1 MKWINALTMAAG
13 IIGMAGTANAGIT
26 FTMRSPS
33 GSVVGV
39 DTKVTGGFN
48 VTAGTWNIA
57 STKAFFGLKWTAHGG
72 VLLAPGTYSIAT
84 IEGGTFTGIQI
95 PSGSTGGHILFDW
108 GSTKNIDV
116 VQVWDNATGLSGPVM
131 VNGVANPPSGVD
143 GLGMD
148 SVDSPFPGY
157 NADFDMNQP
166 VSFTGQVPEPMSMAL
181 VGSALVGLVGLRR
194 KFRA

>member
-1 MKWINALTMAAG
+1 MKWINALTMAAS

-26 FTMRSPS
+26 FTMRH
-33 GSVVGV
+33 GGGGLVGV
-39 DTKVTGGFN
+39 DTTVTGGFGATTFN
-48 VTAGTWNIA
+48 VA
-57 STKAFFGLKWTAHGG
+57 STTTFFGSIWTAHDG

-84 IEGGTFTGIQI
+84 IEGDPYTGIQI
-95 PSGSTGGHILFDW
+95 PAGSTGGHILFDY

-131 VNGVANPPSGVD
+131 VNGVANPPTGVD
-143 GLGMD
+143 GLGMID
-148 SVDSPFPGY
+148 GPFPGY

-166 VSFTGQVPEPMSMAL
+166 VSFTGGQIPEPMSMAL

>member
-57 STKAFFGLKWTAHGG
+57 STKAFFGLKWTAHDG

-84 IEGGTFTGIQI
+84 IEGDPYTGIQI
-95 PSGSTGGHILFDW
+95 PAGSTGGHILFDY

-131 VNGVANPPSGVD
+131 VNGVANPPTGVD
-143 GLGMD
+143 GLGMID
-148 SVDSPFPGY
+148 GPFKGF

-166 VSFTGQVPEPMSMAL
+166 VPEPMSMAL

>member
-1 MKWINALTMAAG
+1 MKWINALTMAAS
-13 IIGMAGTANAGIT
+13 IIGMAGTANAAIT
-26 FTMRSPS
+26 FNMRSPS
-33 GSVVGV
+33 GSTIGV

-57 STKAFFGLKWTAHGG
+57 STKAFFGLKWTAHDG

-84 IEGGTFTGIQI
+84 IEGDPYTGIQI
-95 PSGSTGGHILFDW
+95 PAGSTGGHILFDY

-131 VNGVANPPSGVD
+131 VNGVANPYD
-143 GLGMD
+143 GLGMID
-148 SVDSPFPGY
+148 GPFQGF
-157 NADFDMNQP
+157 NADFDMNQA
-166 VSFTGQVPEPMSMAL
+166 VSFSGQVPEPMSMAL

>member
-57 STKAFFGLKWTAHGG
+57 STKAFFGLKWTAHDG
-72 VLLAPGTYSIAT
+72 VLLAPGTHSIAT
-84 IEGGTFTGIQI
+84 IEGGTYTGIQI
-95 PSGSTGGHILFDW
+95 PAGSTGGHILFDW
-108 GSTKNIDV
+108 NGNFNIDV

-131 VNGVANPPSGVD
+131 VNGAPNPYD
-143 GLGMD
+143 GLAMIDG
-148 SVDSPFPGY
+148 PFQGF
-157 NADFDMNQP
+157 NADFDMNQA
-166 VSFTGQVPEPMSMAL
+166 VSFTGGQIPEPMSMAL

>member
-26 FTMRSPS
+26 FTMRD
-33 GSVVGV
+33 GGGGLVGT
-39 DTKVTGGFN
+39 DTTVTGGFGATTFN
-48 VTAGTWNIA
+48 VA
-57 STKAFFGLKWTAHGG
+57 STTAFFGSIWTAHDG

-84 IEGGTFTGIQI
+84 IEGDPYTGIQI

-108 GSTKNIDV
+108 NGNFNIDV

-131 VNGVANPPSGVD
+131 VNGAPNPYD
-143 GLGMD
+143 GLAMIDG
-148 SVDSPFPGY
+148 PFQGF
-157 NADFDMNQP
+157 NADFDMNQA
-166 VSFTGQVPEPMSMAL
+166 VSFTGGQIPEPMSMAL

>member
-1 MKWINALTMAAG
+1 MKWINALTMAAS

-26 FTMRSPS
+26 FTMRDPS
-33 GSVVGV
+33 GGLVGT
-39 DTKVTGGFN
+39 DTTVTGGFG
-48 VTAGTWNIA
+48 AGTWNVS
-57 STKAFFGLKWTAHGG
+57 STKNFYGHKWTAHDG
-72 VLLAPGTYSIAT
+72 VLLHPGTYSIPT
-84 IEGGTFTGIQI
+84 IEGGTYTGIQI
-95 PSGSTGGHILFDW
+95 PTGSTGGHILFDW
-108 GSTKNIDV
+108 NGSFNIDV

-131 VNGVANPPSGVD
+131 VNGAPNPPTGVD
-143 GLGMD
+143 GLGMID
-148 SVDSPFPGY
+148 GPFGGY

>member
-26 FTMRSPS
+26 FNMRSPS
-33 GSVVGV
+33 GSTINV
-39 DTKVTGGFN
+39 DKTVTGGFN
-48 VTAGTWNIA
+48 EGGGTFTVA

-95 PSGSTGGHILFDW
+95 PVGSTGGHILFDW
-108 GSTKNIDV
+108 SSSTNIDV
-116 VQVWDNATGLSGPVM
+116 VLTWDNATGLSGPVM
-131 VNGVANPPSGVD
+131 VNGVANPPTGVD
-143 GLGMD
+143 GLGMID
-148 SVDSPFPGY
+148 GPFKGF
-157 NADFDMNQP
+157 NADFDMNQA
-166 VSFTGQVPEPMSMAL
+166 VSFTGGQIPEPMSMAL

>member
-13 IIGMAGTANAGIT
+13 IIGMAGTANAAIT
-26 FTMRSPS
+26 FTMRDPS
-33 GSVVGV
+33 GSTVNI

-84 IEGGTFTGIQI
+84 IEGDPYTGIQI
-95 PSGSTGGHILFDW
+95 PAGSTGGHILFDW
-108 GSTKNIDV
+108 GSTTNIDV
-116 VQVWDNATGLSGPVM
+116 VLVWDNATGLSGPVM
-131 VNGVANPPSGVD
+131 VNGVANPPTGVD
-143 GLGMD
+143 GLAMD

-166 VSFTGQVPEPMSMAL
+166 VSFTGTVPEPMSMAL

>member
-1 MKWINALTMAAG
+1 MKWINALTMAAS

-26 FTMRSPS
+26 FTMRH
-33 GSVVGV
+33 GGGGLVGV
-39 DTKVTGGFN
+39 DTTVTGGFGATTFN
-48 VTAGTWNIA
+48 VA
-57 STKAFFGLKWTAHGG
+57 STTTFFGSVWTAHDG
-72 VLLAPGTYSIAT
+72 VLLAPGTHSIDTTPHVA
-84 IEGGTFTGIQI
+84 GGTFTGIQI

-108 GSTKNIDV
+108 GGNTNIDV
-116 VQVWDNATGLSGPVM
+116 VLVWDNATGLSGPVM
-131 VNGVANPPSGVD
+131 VNGVANPPSGAD
-143 GLGMD
+143 GLGMID
-148 SVDSPFPGY
+148 GGFVGY

>member
-1 MKWINALTMAAG
+1 MKWINALTMAAS

-26 FTMRSPS
+26 FTMRD
-33 GSVVGV
+33 GGGGLVGT
-39 DTKVTGGFN
+39 DTTVTGGFGATTFN
-48 VTAGTWNIA
+48 VA
-57 STKAFFGLKWTAHGG
+57 STTTFFGSIWTAHDG
-72 VLLAPGTYSIAT
+72 VLLAPGTYSIVT
-84 IEGGTFTGIQI
+84 IEAGTFTGIQI

-108 GSTKNIDV
+108 GGNTNIDV
-116 VQVWDNATGLSGPVM
+116 VLVWDNATGLSGPVM
-131 VNGVANPPSGVD
+131 VNGVANPPTGVD
-143 GLGMD
+143 GLGMID
-148 SVDSPFPGY
+148 GPFKGF

>member
-13 IIGMAGTANAGIT
+13 IIGMAGTANAAIT
-26 FTMRSPS
+26 FNMRSPS
-33 GSVVGV
+33 GSTIGV

-95 PSGSTGGHILFDW
+95 PVGSTGGHILFDW
-108 GSTKNIDV
+108 GSTTNIDV
-116 VQVWDNATGLSGPVM
+116 VLVWDNATGLSGPVM
-131 VNGVANPPSGVD
+131 VNGVANPPTGVD
-143 GLGMD
+143 GLGMID
-148 SVDSPFPGY
+148 GPFPGY

-166 VSFTGQVPEPMSMAL
+166 VSFSGQVPEPMSMAL